1 MDFSLNNS
9 MVQKQLNTITPKMV
23 EELKILQ
30 MSNIELENYIE
41 IQLTENPL
49 LDLENNEDS
58 EMAETNQCNTDF
70 YNEYEYYIKET
81 FSEKKDFTE
90 YSSAPVT
97 LKQFL
102 LSQIREIIIPDR
114 NKNTIIY
121 LIENINDDGYLNTTV
136 SEIARDLK
144 VSEKVVRQS
153 LKIVQE
159 LEPAGLGARNLKE
172 CIWLQLLRK
181 GQVDDNITNVIK
193 NHLKPLAKRKY
204 NEISAETGLTR
215 DKIIEI
221 HSIIKQTYPKPGQG
235 HSNEK
240 MPEYIKPELIVQQVN
255 TDFIVFFNYEWNID
269 LKVNNYYKKI
279 LGAKDSSKEVNKYIN
294 TKLSKAMEIVQA
306 VKQRKKTIL
315 DVATF
320 IINYQA
326 DYFYEG
332 YMKLKSLTMKIVADN
347 VGLHESTISR
357 TVNGKYIQT
366 PKGIFE
372 LKYFFSSQIETV
384 NNFVVSTNAV
394 KKVVKEIIQ
403 NEDKSKPFS
412 DEEIKCILEK
422 KGFKIARRTVA
433 KYRQE
438 LKILTA
444 SLRRVRYY

>member
-1 MDFSLNNS
+1 

-193 NHLKPLAKRKY
+193 NHLKPLAERKY

>member
-372 LKYFFSSQIETV
+372 LKYFFSSQIETE
-384 NNFVVSTNAV
+384 NSFVVSTNAV

-438 LKILTA
+438 LNILTA

>member
-1 MDFSLNNS
+1 